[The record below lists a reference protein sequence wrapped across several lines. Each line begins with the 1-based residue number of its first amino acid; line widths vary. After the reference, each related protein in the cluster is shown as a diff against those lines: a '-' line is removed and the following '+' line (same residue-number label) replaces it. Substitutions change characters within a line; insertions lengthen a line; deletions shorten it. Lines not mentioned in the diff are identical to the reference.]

1 MIHIYRT
8 TSGVASPIKE
18 YVVLEKIVND
28 KAVDKVSG
36 YNHFS
41 IKKEICFNI
50 ELLKGFCV
58 ITFVDN
64 FNSCDLHHS

>member
-18 YVVLEKIVND
+18 YVVLEKIVNA
-28 KAVDKVSG
+28 KAVDKV
-36 YNHFS
+36 NHFS